1 MSISAKKAIYRY
13 QCFLNSTALTIKL
26 NQNNSQTA
34 LKLAKL
40 SSFKT
45 QINTWGE
52 EIYFETANLGI
63 KPDKNARDIVTFG
76 EVAYWCEGHSIA
88 IGFGQTP
95 VSIGNEI
102 RLVSKINVF
111 ATFNTTSKILN
122 NLKKLT
128 NNHIV
133 SIIK

>member
-1 MSISAKKAIYRY
+1 MLLKFDNFEIKID
-13 QCFLNSTALTIKL
+13 LDNSE
-26 NQNNSQTA
+26 TA

-40 SSFKT
+40 SSFKA

-52 EIYFETANLGI
+52 EIYFEKKNLGI

-88 IGFGQTP
+88 IGFGKTP

-102 RLVSKINVF
+102 RLVSKVNVF
-111 ATFNTTSKILN
+111 GTFSTSSKVLK
-122 NLKKLT
+122 NLKKL
-128 NNHIV
+128 NNNDKV

>member
-1 MSISAKKAIYRY
+1 MLLKFDS
-13 QCFLNSTALTIKL
+13 FEIKL
-26 NQNNSQTA
+26 NLDNSQTA
-34 LKLAKL
+34 LKLSKL
-40 SSFKT
+40 SSFKA

-76 EVAYWCEGHSIA
+76 EVVYWCEGTSIA
-88 IGFGQTP
+88 IGFGKTP

-102 RLVSKINVF
+102 RLVSKVNVF
-111 ATFNTTSKILN
+111 GTFNTSSKILN

-128 NNHIV
+128 NNQLV
-133 SIIK
+133 SILK

>member
-1 MSISAKKAIYRY
+1 MLLK
-13 QCFLNSTALTIKL
+13 FDNFELKL
-26 NQNNSQTA
+26 NLDNSKTA

-40 SSFKT
+40 SSFKA

-88 IGFGQTP
+88 IGFGKTP
-95 VSIGNEI
+95 VSIDNEI
-102 RLVSKINVF
+102 RLVSKVNVF
-111 ATFNTTSKILN
+111 ATFSISAKILN
-122 NLKKLT
+122 NLKKLS
-128 NNHIV
+128 NIDQL
-133 SIIK
+133 SIII

>member
-1 MSISAKKAIYRY
+1 MLLKFDS
-13 QCFLNSTALTIKL
+13 FEIKL
-26 NQNNSQTA
+26 NPNNSQTA

-40 SSFKT
+40 SSFKA

-63 KPDKNARDIVTFG
+63 NADKDARDIVTFG

-88 IGFGQTP
+88 IGFGKTP
-95 VSIGNEI
+95 ISIDNEI
-102 RLVSKINVF
+102 RLVSTVNVF
-111 ATFNTTSKILN
+111 ATFNTSSKILN

-128 NNHIV
+128 NNVLV
-133 SIIK
+133 SILK

>member
-1 MSISAKKAIYRY
+1 MLLK
-13 QCFLNSTALTIKL
+13 FDNFEIKL
-26 NQNNSQTA
+26 NLDKSETA

-40 SSFKT
+40 SSFKA

-88 IGFGQTP
+88 IVFGKTP
-95 VSIGNEI
+95 VSIKNEI
-102 RLVSKINVF
+102 RLVSKVNVF
-111 ATFNTTSKILN
+111 GTFNTSSKILN

-128 NNHIV
+128 NNHLV

>member
-1 MSISAKKAIYRY
+1 MLLKFDS
-13 QCFLNSTALTIKL
+13 FEIKL
-26 NQNNSQTA
+26 NLNNSQKA
-34 LKLAKL
+34 LKLPKL
-40 SSFKT
+40 RSFKA

-63 KPDKNARDIVTFG
+63 NPDKDARDIVTFG

-88 IGFGQTP
+88 IGFGKTP

-102 RLVSKINVF
+102 RLVSKVNVF
-111 ATFNTTSKILN
+111 ATFNTSSKILN
-122 NLKKLT
+122 KLNKL
-128 NNHIV
+128 NNDNIV